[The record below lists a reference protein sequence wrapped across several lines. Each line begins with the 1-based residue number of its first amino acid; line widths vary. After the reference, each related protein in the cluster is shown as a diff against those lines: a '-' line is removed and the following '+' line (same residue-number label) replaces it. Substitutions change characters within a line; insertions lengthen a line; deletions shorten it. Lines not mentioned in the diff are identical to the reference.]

1 MLGRAGAVLGI
12 IELNDGGPLVEV
24 PFPNNEDEGALSD
37 EVPLVMATSFELL
50 EAGAP
55 NGDAFAFF
63 PVLSSSS
70 WSSSSSSISS
80 LVVSGAF
87 QMFDLTG
94 SGEGDFWLRVAGRE
108 RLLPY
113 RNRSSPFSVT
123 ISQHADDLTLGRVAS
138 TKDWD
143 GSTFICSSVNE
154 ACDPVPD
161 SAPFV
166 VASDLVAGARDRRA
180 DLRTGAGGMIFASGL
195 AV

>member
-108 RLLPY
+108 RLLP
-113 RNRSSPFSVT
+113 
-123 ISQHADDLTLGRVAS
+123 LGRVAS